1 MPRGNTY
8 FNLFNIPIIFVHLL
22 QMFSECLF
30 PFRFVSIVSP
40 KKLNS
45 STFSIITLSI
55 LSVRYCISLFGTWKI
70 IYLDLFS
77 DNLFICNHSITLESS
92 AFIKY
97 SLVCIL
103 FPKDFKLLNSVV
115 SSAYIINLNILLAW
129 EKSLIYMINNK
140 GPSIEPCGTPI
151 VIGRI
156 SDLVSSNST
165 YCFRL
170 LR

>member
-1 MPRGNTY
+1 
-8 FNLFNIPIIFVHLL
+8 
-22 QMFSECLF
+22 MFSECVF
-30 PFRFVSIVSP
+30 QFRFVSIVSP

-55 LSVRYCISLFGTWKI
+55 LSVRYCISLLGTWKI
-70 IYLDLFS
+70 IYLDLDLFS

-92 AFIKY
+92 ALIKY

-115 SSAYIINLNILLAW
+115 SSAYIINLNILLAL